1 VTRENCDLQI
11 GEVARAAGVSV
22 EAVRFYEKQGLL
34 PRPRRRPS
42 GYRRY
47 SSEAARRVRFI
58 QAAKR
63 VGFRLQEIGELL
75 ELRVTSRR
83 GCTEVKARALA
94 KLDELAVKRAELER
108 MEAALRRLVASCEG
122 SGPAGSCPLLDALEA
137 DAESHAD
144 R

>member
-1 VTRENCDLQI
+1 VLPEGSNLQI

-34 PRPRRRPS
+34 PKPRRRSS

-47 SSEAARRVRFI
+47 SNETARRIRFI

-75 ELRVTSRR
+75 ALRVTARR
-83 GCTEVKARALA
+83 GCTEVKAHALA
-94 KLDELAVKRAELER
+94 KLQELAAKRVELER
-108 MEAALRRLVASCEG
+108 MEAALQRLVTSCEG
-122 SGPAGSCPLLDALEA
+122 SGPAGFCPLLDALEA
-137 DAESHAD
+137 DAEGHAD